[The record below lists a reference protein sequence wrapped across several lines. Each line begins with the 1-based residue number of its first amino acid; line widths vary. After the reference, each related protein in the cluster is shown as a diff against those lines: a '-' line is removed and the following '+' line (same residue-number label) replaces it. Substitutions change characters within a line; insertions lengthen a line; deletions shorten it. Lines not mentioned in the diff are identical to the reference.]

1 MTEVLKKGDK
11 GAEVKELQQAL
22 KNKGYDVGGVDGIF
36 GLKTEIALKAFQK
49 QLGVAETGELG
60 PWVKSKLITTT
71 TPTNTSKKTIVIT
84 AGHSNT
90 DPGAVNG
97 KRTEAQIVTEMRNL
111 ISGKLRAKGY
121 NVLTDGEGTINNSL
135 NEAVKLV
142 PLGEVAIELHLN
154 AAANKS
160 AGGIEALA
168 PAKYKAFCK
177 DLCGSLT
184 KVFGNKVR
192 GADGGWKAEDSGQH
206 TRLAYVSKGGIILE
220 TFFIS
225 NETELS
231 TYDNKK
237 DEICNTIV
245 EAIIR
250 FVG

>member
-1 MTEVLKKGDK
+1 MTEVLRKGDK
-11 GAEVKELQQAL
+11 GVEVKELQQAL
-22 KNKGYDVGGVDGIF
+22 KNKGYDIGTVDGIF
-36 GLKTEIALKAFQK
+36 GTKTEVALKAFQK

-71 TPTNTSKKTIVIT
+71 GKVKKTIVIT

-97 KRTEAQIVTEMRNL
+97 KRTEALIVAEMRNI
-111 ISGKLRAKGY
+111 ISAKLRLRGY
-121 NVLTDGEGTINNSL
+121 TVLTDGEGTINNSL

-177 DLCGSLT
+177 DLCGSLA

-192 GADGGWKAEDSGQH
+192 GSDGGWKAENSGQH

-250 FVG
+250 LVG